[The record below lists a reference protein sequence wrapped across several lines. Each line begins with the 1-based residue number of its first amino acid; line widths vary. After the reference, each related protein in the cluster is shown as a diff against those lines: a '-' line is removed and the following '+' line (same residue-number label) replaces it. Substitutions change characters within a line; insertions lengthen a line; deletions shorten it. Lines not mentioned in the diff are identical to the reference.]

1 MIGKNGER
9 WKAVCELAATE
20 QDPDKLRALITEIDA
35 LLGAKY
41 DRLDAKVHP
50 ERHHAG
56 AKNND
61 STSNLN
67 NPNLKL

>member
-9 WKAVCELAATE
+9 WRAVCELAATE

-41 DRLDAKVHP
+41 DRLETKVH
-50 ERHHAG
+50 AD
-56 AKNND
+56 ANADANKND
-61 STSNLN
+61 TARD